1 MEVRMSKKQVE
12 SVLTQKEAQA
22 LCRAAFRLLK
32 NWELSDAEVQVLLGA
47 NQVAFRNEQQSP
59 SEDMLVR
66 AHLLL
71 GVHKQ
76 LRVLFVD
83 KRRGYQWVKKPN
95 QTFGGLSALEVMV
108 QRGVEGIFH
117 VKEYLEAENA
127 H

>member
-1 MEVRMSKKQVE
+1 M
-12 SVLTQKEAQA
+12 
-22 LCRAAFRLLK
+22 CRAAFRLLK
-32 NWELSDAEVQVLLGA
+32 NWELSDAEVQVLLGD
-47 NQVAFRNEQQSP
+47 NGIAFRNEQQSP
-59 SEDMLVR
+59 SDDMLVR

-71 GVHKQ
+71 GIHKQ

>member
-1 MEVRMSKKQVE
+1 MSKKQVE
-12 SVLTQKEAQA
+12 NVLSQREAQA

-32 NWELSDAEVQVLLGA
+32 NWELSDAEVQVLLGG
-47 NQVAFRNEQQSP
+47 NQVAVRNEQQSP

-71 GVHKQ
+71 GIYKQ

-95 QTFGGLSALEVMV
+95 QTFGGLSALEVMM
-108 QRGVEGIFH
+108 QRGVEGILQI
-117 VKEYLEAENA
+117 KEYLEAENA
-127 H
+127 N

>member
-1 MEVRMSKKQVE
+1 MSKKQVE

-22 LCRAAFRLLK
+22 LWRAAFRLLK
-32 NWELSDAEVQVLLGA
+32 NWEISDAEVQVLLGG
-47 NQVAFRNEQQSP
+47 NEIAFRNEQQMP

-71 GVHKQ
+71 GIHKQ

-95 QTFGGLSALEVMV
+95 QTFGGLSALDVMM
-108 QRGVEGIFH
+108 QRGVEGIIQ